1 METVEVSVEVRQVG
15 NKRDAGRL
23 RRNGMLPGVV
33 YGRGTDGLA
42 MQVDDRE
49 LRSRIGSLE
58 GSHLLRFKSAVDTL
72 DGRLVLIKNV
82 QYHPV
87 THAVAHIDFYEVD
100 VSRKITVMVGV
111 RFVGRAEGVVQGGVL
126 QPIVRELEVECLP
139 MDIPAQI
146 EVDVS
151 LLEIGHGLKVGDIT
165 LPPNV
170 TNSTPDLA
178 LVSVLAP
185 TVIAAEEELHAEA
198 TEETAETAEG
208 QGAEPAEGA
217 EQGSE

>member
-1 METVEVSVEVRQVG
+1 METVEVSAEARQVG

-23 RRNGMLPGVV
+23 RRNGKLPGVV
-33 YGRGTDGLA
+33 YGRGTEGLA

-49 LRSRIGSLE
+49 IRTRVGSLE
-58 GSHLLRFKSAVDTL
+58 GSHLVRFKSSADSL

-87 THAVAHIDFYEVD
+87 THAIAHIDFYEVD
-100 VSRKITVMVGV
+100 VTRKITVMVGLHY
-111 RFVGRAEGVVQGGVL
+111 VGRPEGVVHGGVL
-126 QPIVRELEVECLP
+126 QPIARELEVECLP
-139 MDIPAQI
+139 MDIPAEI

-151 LLEIGHGLKVGDIT
+151 ALEIGHGLKAGDIT

-170 TNSTPDLA
+170 TNATPELS

-185 TVIAAEEELHAEA
+185 TVSTLEEEEEVEGEAAEETGDAAEA
-198 TEETAETAEG
+198 A
-208 QGAEPAEGA
+208 A
-217 EQGSE
+217 EQTGE

>member
-1 METVEVSVEVRQVG
+1 METVEVSAEARQVG

-23 RRNGMLPGVV
+23 RRNGKLPGVV
-33 YGRGTDGLA
+33 YGRGTEGLA

-49 LRSRIGSLE
+49 IRNRVGSLE
-58 GSHLLRFKSAVDTL
+58 GSHLVRFKSSTDSL

-87 THAVAHIDFYEVD
+87 THAIAHIDFYEVD
-100 VSRKITVMVGV
+100 VTRKITVMVGLHY
-111 RFVGRAEGVVQGGVL
+111 VGRPEGVVHGGVL
-126 QPIVRELEVECLP
+126 QPIARELEVECLP

-151 LLEIGHGLKVGDIT
+151 ALEIGHGLKAGDIT

-170 TNSTPDLA
+170 TNATPDLS

-185 TVIAAEEELHAEA
+185 TVSTIEEEEAAAAEAEA
-198 TEETAETAEG
+198 TEAAEAE
-208 QGAEPAEGA
+208 AA
-217 EQGSE
+217 EQTGE

>member
-1 METVEVSVEVRQVG
+1 METVEVPVETRQVG

-23 RRNGMLPGVV
+23 RRDGILPGVV
-33 YGRGTDGLA
+33 YGRGTDGVA
-42 MQVDDRE
+42 MQVNGRE
-49 LRSRIGSLE
+49 LRNRVGSLE
-58 GSHLLRFKSAVDTL
+58 GSHVLRFKSGADSL

-100 VSRKITVMVGV
+100 VTRKITVMVGLH
-111 RFVGRAEGVVQGGVL
+111 FVGRAEGVVHGGVL

-151 LLEIGHGLKVGDIT
+151 PLEIGHALKAGDIT
-165 LPPNV
+165 LPPDVVNH
-170 TNSTPDLA
+170 TPDLT

-185 TVIAAEEELHAEA
+185 TVSTLAEEGAEEA
-198 TEETAETAEG
+198 AEETAEAAGEQAAESAG
-208 QGAEPAEGA
+208 QT
-217 EQGSE
+217 SE

>member
-1 METVEVSVEVRQVG
+1 METVEVSAEARQVG

-23 RRNGMLPGVV
+23 RRNGKLPGVV
-33 YGRGTDGLA
+33 YGRGTEGLA

-49 LRSRIGSLE
+49 IRTRVGSLE
-58 GSHLLRFKSAVDTL
+58 GSHLVRFKSSAESL

-87 THAVAHIDFYEVD
+87 THAIAHIDFYEVD
-100 VSRKITVMVGV
+100 VTRKITVMVGLHY
-111 RFVGRAEGVVQGGVL
+111 VGRPEGVVHGGVL
-126 QPIVRELEVECLP
+126 QPIARELEVECLP
-139 MDIPAQI
+139 MDIPAEI

-151 LLEIGHGLKVGDIT
+151 ALEIGHGLKAGDIT

-170 TNSTPDLA
+170 TNATPELS

-185 TVIAAEEELHAEA
+185 TVSTLEEEEAAAGEAAEETGDAAEA
-198 TEETAETAEG
+198 T
-208 QGAEPAEGA
+208 A
-217 EQGSE
+217 EQTGE

>member
-1 METVEVSVEVRQVG
+1 METVEVSAEARQVG

-23 RRNGMLPGVV
+23 RRNGKLPGVV
-33 YGRGTDGLA
+33 YGRGTEGLA

-49 LRSRIGSLE
+49 IRTRVGRLE
-58 GSHLLRFKSAVDTL
+58 GSHLVRFKSSADSL

-87 THAVAHIDFYEVD
+87 THAIAHIDFYEVD
-100 VSRKITVMVGV
+100 VTRKITVMVGLHY
-111 RFVGRAEGVVQGGVL
+111 VGRPEGVVHGGVL
-126 QPIVRELEVECLP
+126 QPIARELEVECLP
-139 MDIPAQI
+139 MDIPAEI

-151 LLEIGHGLKVGDIT
+151 ALEIGHGLKAGDIT

-170 TNSTPDLA
+170 TNATPELS

-185 TVIAAEEELHAEA
+185 TVSTLEEEEEAEGEAAEETGDAAEA
-198 TEETAETAEG
+198 A
-208 QGAEPAEGA
+208 A
-217 EQGSE
+217 EQTGE